1 MSDTP
6 TPDDPNAGSG
16 DPFGPFGIPGF
27 DPTQMNLADLMRFL
41 QSEGPVNWEIAHQT
55 AGYVALDG
63 ADDAA
68 ADPNEVAA
76 LEDLARTAA
85 GIVAGETGI
94 TEVLSAPVRVVGRA
108 EWARLQ
114 LDALKPVL
122 EALAVTLRGSLD
134 GAEPDPG
141 DLPPELAGPF
151 AALGLNLGGDGFGGI
166 MGMVAPML
174 LGTQAGSMVGYLA
187 QHALGRYDLPLPTTD
202 LAGPTFVLTNLA
214 RFEEEWSIEARD
226 LRFVIALH
234 EAVQTAVRSR
244 PWVQDALA
252 RLAIE
257 YVSGYDLDVSRL
269 EDRFGA
275 IDPSDPTALAEAAE
289 RPEEILGAM
298 RSPRQD
304 DAARRL
310 QSLVIAIVGYADA
323 VLTQVATPLLPDF
336 GRIHEAIVRQ
346 HVDQGEAGRFVEGL
360 LGIRLDR
367 DAIATGRAFTAGVV
381 ERAGA
386 AGLHRLWES
395 ERMLP
400 TPNELE
406 APGLWLA
413 RIELP
418 ED

>member
-63 ADDAA
+63 ADEAA
-68 ADPNEVAA
+68 PDPTAVAA

-94 TEVLSAPVRVVGRA
+94 TEVLLAPVRVLGRA
-108 EWARLQ
+108 AWAHQQ
-114 LDALKPVL
+114 LDALRPVL

-134 GAEPDPG
+134 GPADAG

-151 AALGLNLGGDGFGGI
+151 AALGLGGDGLAGI

-202 LAGPTFVLTNLA
+202 APGPTFVLDNVVQ
-214 RFEEEWSIEARD
+214 FEEEWSIEARD
-226 LRFVIALH
+226 LRFALALH
-234 EAVQTAVRSR
+234 EAVHTAVRCR
-244 PWVQDALA
+244 PWVQDALV
-252 RLAIE
+252 RLATE

-269 EDRFGA
+269 EERFGE
-275 IDPSDPTALAEAAE
+275 IDPSDPSSLAGAAE

-298 RSPRQD
+298 RSARQD

-310 QSLVIAIVGYADA
+310 STLVTTIVGYADA
-323 VLTQVATPLLPDF
+323 VLDHLAAPLLPDF
-336 GRIHEAIVRQ
+336 GRIHEAMVRQ

-360 LGIRLDR
+360 LGDRKSTRLNSS
-367 DAIATGRAFTAGVV
+367 
-381 ERAGA
+381 
-386 AGLHRLWES
+386 H
-395 ERMLP
+395 
-400 TPNELE
+400 
-406 APGLWLA
+406 
-413 RIELP
+413 
-418 ED
+418 

>member
-6 TPDDPNAGSG
+6 NPDDPNAGSG

-27 DPTQMNLADLMRFL
+27 DPTTMNLADLMRFL
-41 QSEGPVNWEIAHQT
+41 QSEGPVNWEIAHRT

-63 ADDAA
+63 EHDAA
-68 ADPNEVAA
+68 PDPGEIAG

-85 GIVAGETGI
+85 GVVAAETGI
-94 TEVLSAPVRVVGRA
+94 TEVLSAPVRVLGRA

-122 EALAVTLRGSLD
+122 EALAVSLRGSLD
-134 GAEPDPG
+134 GAAPDPS

-151 AALGLNLGGDGFGGI
+151 AALGLGADGFGGI

-202 LAGPTFVLTNLA
+202 VAGPTFVLTNLA

-226 LRFVIALH
+226 LRFAVALH
-234 EAVQTAVRSR
+234 ECVQTAVRSR
-244 PWVQDALA
+244 PWVQAALS

-257 YVSGYDLDVSRL
+257 FVSGYDLDVSRL
-269 EDRFGA
+269 EDRFGEL
-275 IDPSDPTALAEAAE
+275 DPADPASLATAAE

-310 QSLVIAIVGYADA
+310 ESLVIAIVGYADA
-323 VLTQVATPLLPDF
+323 VLTSVATPLLPDF
-336 GRIHEAIVRQ
+336 GRIHEAILRQ
-346 HVDQGEAGRFVEGL
+346 HVDQGDAGRFVEGL

-381 ERAGA
+381 ERVGPT
-386 AGLHRLWES
+386 GLHRLWES

-400 TPNELE
+400 TPNELA